1 MERASH
7 DLKSV
12 ITTYEGKHNHDVPA
26 ARNSSHISNVPSAV
40 TSTPAVQAHIPR
52 SESSQARDSLARFD
66 GPPPLNTFG
75 LPGRQS
81 LQPNPSFSFGINQP
95 GLANLAMAGFGPG
108 QGKLPMMLP
117 VHSHLGQQRRADEVK
132 EEPMSESAPSISN
145 GSLYHRIL
153 SRLPL
158 GHQL

>member
-26 ARNSSHISNVPSAV
+26 ARSSSHISNGPSGV
-40 TSTPAVQAHIPR
+40 TSTAAVQALIPR
-52 SESSQARDSLARFD
+52 SEPSKARDSLARFD
-66 GPPPLNTFG
+66 GSSPLNTFG
-75 LPGRQS
+75 IPGRQS
-81 LQPNPSFSFGINQP
+81 LQSNPSFSFGNNQP

-108 QGKLPMMLP
+108 QVKLPILP
-117 VHSHLGQQRRADEVK
+117 VHSHFGQQQIVDDVK
-132 EEPMSESAPSISN
+132 EVPMSESAPSISN
-145 GSLYHRIL
+145 GSLYHQIL